1 METVSTS
8 ARSSDTHRKRWLL
21 ASLAVS
27 VFALFFPIAVV
38 SHEPVTTNVRFNK
51 EIIRILNAKCVVCH
65 SSEGIKSDIPLSTF
79 EEARPWAKAIK
90 EEVLEKRMPPYQ
102 AVKGFGTFHTD
113 YGLSQRETDLIVSWV
128 EGGAPKGEEKD
139 LPPREAAAVNGGWKL
154 GKPDLEVTASEPVKV
169 PAKESA
175 VRCVVVPAKLGTD
188 RWISGYEF
196 RPGNATVVNRALF
209 RVQKTASSCA
219 TGELLGTWV
228 PGEIPVKY
236 PADAARLLPA
246 GSNIAIEIEYRGTE
260 EAVSDR
266 SSLGLYFADNERAK
280 QVQTLTFESAATR
293 IAAQAKG
300 VKVSAQMTLDQ
311 DADAI
316 GVRPRLFPY
325 AQSLEARAVRPDGTS
340 QVLVWSRN
348 RRFEWE
354 PSFLAKRP
362 IKLTKGTRIE
372 VVAYLDNSESNPRLN
387 DDPKSF
393 EFNGP
398 LCEIVIASPR
408 GRDVSQSFRRS
419 AELSCSALRQ
429 LSSLS
434 HPSTYHQNRT
444 QDTSE
449 DQ

>member
-1 METVSTS
+1 VSTS
-8 ARSSDTHRKRWLL
+8 ARSSDTYRKRWLR

-27 VFALFFPIAVV
+27 VLGLFFPVAVV

-51 EIIRILNAKCVVCH
+51 EIVRIINAKCVVCH
-65 SSEGIKSDIPLSTF
+65 SAGGIKSDIPLSTY

-102 AVKGFGTFHTD
+102 AVKGFGSFHTD

-139 LPPREAAAVNGGWKL
+139 LPPREATAEAGWKL
-154 GKPDLEVTASEPVKV
+154 GKPDIELTASEPVKV
-169 PAKESA
+169 AAKESA
-175 VRCVVVPAKLGTD
+175 VRCLSLPVKLGTD
-188 RWISGYEF
+188 RWISGFEF

-209 RVQKTASSCA
+209 RVVSGKDTSRKGGSSACM
-219 TGELLGTWV
+219 TGDLLGTWV

-246 GSNIAIEIEYRGTE
+246 GSSIALEIEYRGTE

-266 SSLGLYFADNERAK
+266 SSLGVYFAANEPAK
-280 QVQTLTFESAATR
+280 QVQTLILAAAITP

-300 VKVSAQMTLDQ
+300 IKVSTQMTLDQ

-325 AQSLEARAVRPDGTS
+325 AQSLEARAIRPDGTS

-372 VVAYLDNSESNPRLN
+372 VVAYLDNSESNPRLS
-387 DDPKSF
+387 DDPRPF
-393 EFNGP
+393 EFKGP
-398 LCEIVIASPR
+398 LCEIVIASTPR
-408 GRDVSQSFRRS
+408 GRDVSS
-419 AELSCSALRQ
+419 AK
-429 LSSLS
+429 
-434 HPSTYHQNRT
+434 
-444 QDTSE
+444 
-449 DQ
+449 